1 MKISKITYHN
11 FRNFYGDG
19 EICFDTNGKI
29 NVVYGL
35 NGDGKTTFHQLFQ
48 WAFYGEV
55 HFNKTSDRGDLF
67 NNQSFKELNPGDPF
81 TVSATVE
88 FEHVGEFYS
97 LSRELKYIKGN
108 YNSINGQPTER
119 LKLLKKNASNDWI
132 PVSGAQEAINKFLP
146 KSLSQYFFFEGEGMV
161 SDLKSRGSY
170 SAASLRNGI
179 YYLFDLQLFYNA
191 INHIGDTSKNTTV
204 LGKLYVSK
212 AENSS
217 SSSNLKALEKLVSE
231 FSTAM
236 EDAQQK
242 MDALDKEIKERT
254 DKINE
259 LYEQIGGT
267 KSQDELNEDRRK
279 AIQSKKTLIEELE
292 KAKKDFGETV
302 SDVYSRLLVAN
313 QANKAK
319 RIIFSEKIK
328 DKLPKGL
335 NRELIN
341 YLLETNTC
349 ICKKDEKLSKEER
362 ERLSDWLAVL
372 PPNSYQSIYEEYLD
386 KSTELISKANDNIE
400 KVDSKESSVINLMS
414 QIREMEQKI
423 EDIDEELSSNSSK
436 DDLIKERKELEK
448 LNEEDKEAF
457 KNESNK
463 YNKAEIG
470 YKSASKKFDA
480 ESEKV
485 GFNDSIT
492 KKIEIMTD
500 LRDYYKDY
508 LQRKSLECRES
519 LANEIDNYL
528 AQILTTNRNVS
539 LSENFELKVTD
550 EYGDEYKSEGQ
561 FAVVAFAYIMGILKT
576 LKKFGEDKLP
586 KEYPLVLDGPFSKLD
601 RVQETGVLKYLPE
614 SAPQVIIFSK
624 DDLSSFVPQN
634 NFGTVCIIESNISK
648 NMSKIVKA
656 NAEQVK
662 YFFSEERA
670 NKLQNEKLK
679 MKGYEN

>member
-1 MKISKITYHN
+1 MKISKIKYHN

-19 EICFDTNGKI
+19 EILFDTNGKI

-48 WAFYGEV
+48 WIFYGEV

-67 NNQSFKELNPGDPF
+67 NNQNFKELTPGARF
-81 TVSATVE
+81 TVSGTVE
-88 FEHVGEFYS
+88 FEHVGDFYS
-97 LSRELKYIKGN
+97 LTREMTYVKGN
-108 YNSINGQPTER
+108 YGSINGQPSER
-119 LKLLKKNASNDWI
+119 LKLLKKNSSNDWI
-132 PVSGAQEAINKFLP
+132 PDAGAQEAINKFLP

-161 SDLKSRGSY
+161 SDLKARGSY

-217 SSSNLKALEKLVSE
+217 SSSNLKALEKLVNE

-236 EDAQQK
+236 EDASTNI
-242 MDALDKEIKERT
+242 DNLESAIKERT
-254 DKINE
+254 EKINE
-259 LYEQIGGT
+259 LYELIGGT
-267 KSQDELNEDRRK
+267 KSHDELNEERK
-279 AIQSKKTLIEELE
+279 KLVNSKKTLVEELE
-292 KAKKDFGETV
+292 KAKKEFGETV
-302 SDVYSRLLVAN
+302 SNVYSLLLVAN
-313 QANKAK
+313 QAKKAK

-335 NRELIN
+335 NRELVN
-341 YLLETNTC
+341 YLLETGVC
-349 ICKKDEKLSKEER
+349 ICKTDEKLTKDER
-362 ERLSDWLAVL
+362 ERLESWLEVL

-386 KSTELISKANDNIE
+386 KSQELISKANETID
-400 KVDSKESSVINLMS
+400 KVDSKEKSVLNLMS
-414 QIREMEQKI
+414 QIREADQGI
-423 EDIDEELSSNSSK
+423 EDIDEELLSNSSK
-436 DDLIKERKELEK
+436 DDLILKRKELEK
-448 LNEEDKEAF
+448 LNEEDREAL
-457 KNESNK
+457 KNERNK

-480 ESEKV
+480 ESDKV
-485 GFNDSIT
+485 GFNESIT

-519 LANEIDNYL
+519 WANEIDNYR

-539 LSENFELKVTD
+539 LSENFELRVTD

-576 LKKFGEDKLP
+576 LKRFGEDKLP

-614 SAPQVIIFSK
+614 SAPQIIIFSK
-624 DDLSSFVPQN
+624 DDLTPFVSKEK
-634 NFGTVCIIESNISK
+634 FGTVCIIDSNISK
-648 NMSKIVKA
+648 NMSKVVRA
-656 NAEQVK
+656 SEEEVR

-670 NKLQNEKLK
+670 IKLQNEKLK
-679 MKGYEN
+679 LKGYEE